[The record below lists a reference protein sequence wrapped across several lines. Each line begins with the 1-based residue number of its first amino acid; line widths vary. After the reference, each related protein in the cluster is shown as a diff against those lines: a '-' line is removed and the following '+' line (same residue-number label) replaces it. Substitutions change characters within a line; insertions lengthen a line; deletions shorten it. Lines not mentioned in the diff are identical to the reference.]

1 MPVEAITLII
11 CGRFNRPVSLL
22 LGITLLLTV
31 IVPLAYGQTD
41 TPKATEDIVIRMAN
55 YVARIS
61 KDAFVIS
68 ITRGDELIF
77 ETGRGGDAATSLEF
91 LRDEKPQHVTQLAH
105 IEKNGNFY
113 VLSYNTTHKDVVARV
128 ELHAEQNVLHVKSW
142 VLEDSASPRPNLA
155 VRLAPSGDWFGGG
168 FQGFRE
174 PLVLPVNDAHI
185 RTRWFLADGNT
196 QGTPFWYSSKGV
208 GIWIRTPFDF
218 KYSINEEIDGKADG
232 LLRIESPQA
241 SELQYDILLDSD
253 VTALLRRIVKE
264 IGYPAQTPPA
274 DYFKLPIYTT
284 WVEHK
289 TGVSQQKVIEYANQI
304 HNNKLPCGVIEIDDR
319 WESHYGDTEFDSMKF
334 PDPKA
339 MVSTL
344 HGLGYKVTLW
354 VHPFVNPDS
363 RTFRDHQDDGLLLR
377 DRSGKLMLTRWWNGP
392 ATIWDM
398 SNPKASAEFR
408 HRLHAL
414 QSQYGLDGF
423 KFDGADVNFM
433 STDAMPLNNIT
444 NAQYSDV
451 YNKEATAQFTY
462 NETRVGVYSQPLGI
476 VQRLIDKN
484 SVWTNK
490 NGLQSLIPE
499 AILSSVRGFQYL
511 MPDMVGGN
519 QYDNDTIDKELII
532 RWAQASALM
541 PLLQFSWGPWHFD
554 QEAID
559 RVREASELHI
569 QFAPYIFDLATRAR
583 TTGEPIL
590 APLWYH
596 APKDSDTYRIVDEY
610 MVGGDVVVAPVLT
623 KGAST
628 RDLYLPAG
636 NWRDYNTGESRQGG
650 RWLRAYSA
658 PLNRLPLFVRDSS
671 PLIQQLKIKAGS

>member
-1 MPVEAITLII
+1 LII

-241 SELQYDILLDSD
+241 WSSSTNFWSARHKPLKREFQD
-253 VTALLRRIVKE
+253 
-264 IGYPAQTPPA
+264 GY
-274 DYFKLPIYTT
+274 
-284 WVEHK
+284 
-289 TGVSQQKVIEYANQI
+289 G
-304 HNNKLPCGVIEIDDR
+304 R
-319 WESHYGDTEFDSMKF
+319 
-334 PDPKA
+334 
-339 MVSTL
+339 
-344 HGLGYKVTLW
+344 
-354 VHPFVNPDS
+354 
-363 RTFRDHQDDGLLLR
+363 
-377 DRSGKLMLTRWWNGP
+377 
-392 ATIWDM
+392 
-398 SNPKASAEFR
+398 
-408 HRLHAL
+408 
-414 QSQYGLDGF
+414 
-423 KFDGADVNFM
+423 
-433 STDAMPLNNIT
+433 
-444 NAQYSDV
+444 
-451 YNKEATAQFTY
+451 
-462 NETRVGVYSQPLGI
+462 
-476 VQRLIDKN
+476 
-484 SVWTNK
+484 
-490 NGLQSLIPE
+490 PE
-499 AILSSVRGFQYL
+499 
-511 MPDMVGGN
+511 
-519 QYDNDTIDKELII
+519 
-532 RWAQASALM
+532 
-541 PLLQFSWGPWHFD
+541 
-554 QEAID
+554 
-559 RVREASELHI
+559 
-569 QFAPYIFDLATRAR
+569 
-583 TTGEPIL
+583 
-590 APLWYH
+590 
-596 APKDSDTYRIVDEY
+596 
-610 MVGGDVVVAPVLT
+610 
-623 KGAST
+623 
-628 RDLYLPAG
+628 
-636 NWRDYNTGESRQGG
+636 
-650 RWLRAYSA
+650 
-658 PLNRLPLFVRDSS
+658 
-671 PLIQQLKIKAGS
+671 

>member
-1 MPVEAITLII
+1 VEAITLII

-650 RWLRAYSA
+650 RWLRGYSA